1 MSQIC
6 GLWLNNAAALATEA
20 ICLSVAIQ
28 FTQNFLGA
36 EPKCGQVCKFVK
48 DFRSDLLGVCA
59 AGVEVPCE
67 LVEVASYLTALGKQG
82 GNGVQGFFS
91 AAGNDDRFL
100 DLDVVDGTADKS
112 GEGEIQE
119 FASEF

>member
-28 FTQNFLGA
+28 FTQNFLGVQP
-36 EPKCGQVCKFVK
+36 ECGQVCKFVK
-48 DFRSDLLGVCA
+48 NSRPQLFGVCA
-59 AGVEVPCE
+59 AGVKVSCE

-82 GNGVQGFFS
+82 GNNGQGFFS
-91 AAGNDDRFL
+91 AAGNDNSAL
-100 DLDVVDGTADKS
+100 NLCIV
-112 GEGEIQE
+112 
-119 FASEF
+119 